1 MTELKQH
8 DFLSR
13 TLTVKQIESC
23 NAGVEATEFRE
34 EELAINIIY
43 NTVESYTCV
52 TLLKQQLIFKN
63 EVPSS

>member
-13 TLTVKQIESC
+13 TLTVKKIESC
-23 NAGVEATEFRE
+23 SAGVEATEFRE

-43 NTVESYTCV
+43 NTVETYTCV